1 MNQHLHAGP
10 AVNLLQEEGQWEESE
25 LESFSL
31 SLFKNDTLLRPLS
44 GDPGDCSALNQN
56 LLHWMA

>member
-10 AVNLLQEEGQWEESE
+10 AVNLLQQEGQWEESE

-31 SLFKNDTLLRPLS
+31 LLFKK
-44 GDPGDCSALNQN
+44 
-56 LLHWMA
+56 